1 MHDKYRYFTLSLC
14 IAMPAAACDLPEKVV
29 GETAD
34 PMADE
39 PPQDEPPQ
47 DEPPQDEPP
56 QDEPPQDEEP
66 PQDVP
71 PQVDPPSE
79 DPTVVAQIAGTLAVD
94 DTWLFIGD
102 GNIPYRVV
110 KSGGAVE
117 PVVSAESVADTGRVE
132 LIALDDTHVYWN
144 ASGGPSFGYQL
155 LRAPKTGGEPTLVT
169 SEPGPNL
176 AVPTGIAVD
185 ADYVYLTQ
193 PDIYNNPPNGVVRRV
208 PKAGGAALDLAQ
220 AFTLSVAVSDSY
232 VYYARLA
239 NNESDELVRADK
251 DGGNPEVIASELG
264 PILDVQVAGDRVF
277 WNSSDAGAFIVRT
290 ALEGGATTTLY
301 SETGTEYFAGA
312 PAVTAG
318 GLYWLRGGGADA
330 GGVLS
335 VDIAGEISE
344 LVTAPASSSYS
355 GFGGTYGTRIAA
367 DDTAVYWAY
376 EGLQGGAPRIYRVA
390 R

>member
-39 PPQDEPPQ
+39 P
-47 DEPPQDEPP
+47 
-56 QDEPPQDEEP
+56 QDEEP

-79 DPTVVAQIAGTLAVD
+79 DPTIVAQIAGTLAVD
-94 DTWLFIGD
+94 DTWLFIGN
-102 GNIPYRVV
+102 GKIPYRVA
-110 KSGGAVE
+110 KSGGAAE
-117 PVVSAESVADTGRVE
+117 PVVSAESVADTGTVE

-169 SEPGPNL
+169 SKLGPNH

-193 PDIYNNPPNGVVRRV
+193 PDIYNDLPNGVVRRV
-208 PKAGGAALDLAQ
+208 PKAGGEALDLAQ

-239 NNESDELVRADK
+239 DNKSDELVRADK

-264 PILDVQVAGDRVF
+264 QILDVQVAGDRVF

-301 SETGTEYFAGA
+301 SETGAEYFAGA

-318 GLYWLRGGGADA
+318 ALYWLRGGGANV

-335 VDIAGEISE
+335 VDIAGELSE

-355 GFGGTYGTRIAA
+355 GFSGAYGTRIAA

-376 EGLQGGAPRIYRVA
+376 EGLQGGAPRIYRAA